1 MLEQIDKRLE
11 EIAVSDLSAGWVFD
25 DVTEAH
31 TCLFCGT
38 EFMRGVIYPIGDTL
52 YDAEHA
58 VLRHIKESHGDVFE
72 LLLQLGKDRTGVSPV
87 QRDVLRLTYAGLSD
101 KEIARELGGKSP
113 STVRN
118 HQFQLR
124 KRKREAKIFLAL
136 MDLLEEGGQNGQ
148 QFVEFHG
155 ELSVADDRTIVT
167 EAEAEEIIAKA
178 FEGGDSMALRGLPKK
193 QKGKLVVLNRIVEL
207 FELGR
212 NYTEKQVNDVLAQ
225 VHWDYVTIRRYLID
239 YGLMTRAAGG
249 SDYRRL

>member
-1 MLEQIDKRLE
+1 MIEQIEKRLDT
-11 EIAVSDLSAGWVFD
+11 IAVGDLSAGWVFD
-25 DVTEAH
+25 DVTTAH

-38 EFMRGVIYPIGDTL
+38 DFMAGVIYPMGDTL

-87 QRDVLRLTYAGLSD
+87 QRDVLRLTYAGRSD

-124 KRKREAKIFLAL
+124 KRRREAKIFLAL

-167 EAEAEEIIAKA
+167 EAEAKEIIGKA
-178 FEGGDSMALRGLPKK
+178 FEPGANLVLRGLPKK
-193 QKGKLVVLNRIVEL
+193 QKAKLVVLNRIVEL
-207 FELGR
+207 FDLGKLYAER
-212 NYTEKQVNDVLAQ
+212 DVNDVLRR

>member
-1 MLEQIDKRLE
+1 MLEQIERRLDNL
-11 EIAVSDLSAGWVFD
+11 AVSDLSAGWVFD
-25 DVTEAH
+25 HATKAH
-31 TCLFCGT
+31 TCLFCGA
-38 EFMRGVIYPIGDTL
+38 EFRQGVIYPMGDTL
-52 YDAEHA
+52 YDSVHA
-58 VLRHIKESHGDVFE
+58 AQHHVKETHGDVFE
-72 LLLQLGKDRTGVSPV
+72 LLLQLGKDRTGVSAV
-87 QRDVLRLTYAGLSD
+87 QRDVLRLAYSGRSD

-136 MDLLEEGGQNGQ
+136 MDLLEEGGKTGRR
-148 QFVEFHG
+148 FVEFHG

-167 EAEAEEIIAKA
+167 EAEAEEIIGKA
-178 FEGGDSMALRGLPKK
+178 FEPGDAIVLRRLPKK
-193 QKGKLVVLNRIVEL
+193 QKAKLVVLNRIVEL
-207 FELGR
+207 FDLGR
-212 NYTEKQVNDVLAQ
+212 LYTEKDVNDVLGR